1 MTIGEASKQYDIS
14 CDTLRYYERIG
25 LIPNVPRNKSGL
37 RDYDQESCN
46 WIGFIK
52 CMRGAGMSI
61 EALIDYVTLFKQGD
75 STLLARKELLLE
87 QRKLLQAKKDNIES
101 TINRLDYKIEH
112 YDELIAN
119 SITMLNSK
127 DCNCK

>member
-1 MTIGEASKQYDIS
+1 MTIKEVSEKYNLS
-14 CDTLRYYERIG
+14 NDTLRYYERIG

-61 EALIDYVTLFKQGD
+61 EALIEYVTLFKQGD

-119 SITMLNSK
+119 SNAMLNSK